1 MEQKPVRI
9 CDTILRDAHQSLLA
23 TRMRTDDMIGTPAM
37 PIAEKLDQVG
47 YWSVEMWGG
56 ATFDS
61 AMRFLNE
68 DPWERI
74 RRLKAKMPRTPF
86 QMLLRGQNIVGYKH
100 YPDDVLERFVVKA
113 HENGIDVF
121 RIFDALN
128 DVRNMR
134 RAMEVVRREGAH
146 VQAAISYTISP
157 VHSVDAFVQMARILE
172 EIGTDTICIKDM
184 AGLLS
189 PYVAY
194 ELVSRLKA
202 ECRAPIQLH
211 THYTSGMAMAT
222 VLKAIEAGVDIVDT
236 AISSLAMVTSQP
248 PTETLVRI
256 LQESPRDTGLDL
268 NLLAEISS
276 YFAEVRKKYAA
287 FESGI
292 VGVDVNVLQ
301 FQIPGGMLSNLVSQ
315 LREQGAEDRYAEV
328 LAEVP
333 RVRQE
338 LGYPPLVTP
347 SSQIVG
353 TQATLNVVL
362 GERYKAIPAEVKNY
376 VRGYYG
382 RPPASIDPQV
392 QKKVIGDE
400 QPIDCRPAD
409 LLPPGMEQARQE
421 IGELAQSEEDVL
433 SYALFPQVARP
444 FLERRAKGSA
454 AKEALVAAIAA
465 QLVAQATQS
474 AEAARHERAAA
485 PEKPGTAP
493 SPWKTAWRPQAGH
506 WGGLIDGAGG
516 SR

>member
-1 MEQKPVRI
+1 MENKPVRI

-23 TRMRTDDMIGTPAM
+23 TRMRTDDML

-74 RRLKAKMPRTPF
+74 RKLKAVMPNTPF
-86 QMLLRGQNIVGYKH
+86 QMLLRGQNVVGYKH

-128 DVRNMR
+128 DVRNMKK
-134 RAMEVVRREGAH
+134 AMEFVKREGA
-146 VQAAISYTISP
+146 VAEMSICYTISP
-157 VHSVDAFVQMARILE
+157 VHNVDTFVEMARVLE
-172 EIGTDTICIKDM
+172 GMGADTICIKDM

-189 PYVAY
+189 PYVAH
-194 ELVSRLKA
+194 ELVSRLKS
-202 ECRAPIQLH
+202 EVKPPIHLH
-211 THYTSGMAMAT
+211 THYTSGMAMAA
-222 VLKAIEAGVDIVDT
+222 VLKAVEAGVDIVDT
-236 AISSLAMVTSQP
+236 AISALAMVTSQP

-268 NLLAEISS
+268 NLLAEISN
-276 YFAEVRKKYAA
+276 YFGEVRKKYAA
-287 FESGI
+287 FESGMK
-292 VGVDVNVLQ
+292 GVDVRVLQ
-301 FQIPGGMLSNLVSQ
+301 FQIPGGMLSNLMSQ
-315 LREQGAEDRYAEV
+315 LREQGAEDRYADV
-328 LAEVP
+328 LEEVP
-333 RVRQE
+333 RVREE

-362 GERYKAIPAEVKNY
+362 GERYKIIPGEVKNY

-382 RPPASIDPQV
+382 RPPAAIDPDI
-392 QKKVIGDE
+392 KEKAIGDE
-400 QPIDCRPAD
+400 EPIDCRPAD
-409 LLPPGMEQARQE
+409 LIPPGLEEARAE
-421 IGELAQSEEDVL
+421 IGDLAKSEEDVL

-444 FLERRAKGSA
+444 FLERRKQGGGAR
-454 AKEALVAAIAA
+454 EAIVAAIAA
-465 QLVAQATQS
+465 KVIQEYEHKPS
-474 AEAARHERAAA
+474 AAR
-485 PEKPGTAP
+485 EKPGDSV
-493 SPWKTAWRPQAGH
+493 SPWKVAWRPQRGR

-516 SR
+516 TR

>member
-1 MEQKPVRI
+1 MKNRPLGI

-23 TRMRTDDMIGTPAM
+23 TRMRTDDML

-74 RRLKAKMPRTPF
+74 RKLKAKMPNTPF
-86 QMLLRGQNIVGYKH
+86 QMLLRGQNVVGYKH

-134 RAMEVVRREGAH
+134 KAAEFVKREGAL
-146 VQAAISYTISP
+146 AEMSLCYTISP
-157 VHSVDAFVQMARILE
+157 VHNVDSFVEMAHVLE
-172 EIGTDTICIKDM
+172 DMGADTICIKDM

-194 ELVSRLKA
+194 ELVGRLKS
-202 ECRAPIQLH
+202 EVKVPIHLH

-222 VLKAIEAGVDIVDT
+222 VLKAVEAEVDIVDT
-236 AISSLAMVTSQP
+236 AISALAMVTSQP

-268 NLLAEISS
+268 NLLVEVSN

-287 FESGI
+287 FESGMK
-292 VGVDVNVLQ
+292 GVDVRVLQ

-328 LAEVP
+328 LEEVP
-333 RVRQE
+333 RVRE
-338 LGYPPLVTP
+338 EMGFPPLVTP

-362 GERYKAIPAEVKNY
+362 GERYKVIPAEIKNY

-382 RPPASIDPQV
+382 RPPATIDPEI
-392 QKKVIGDE
+392 KKKAIGDE
-400 QPIDCRPAD
+400 EPIDCRPAD
-409 LLPPGMEQARQE
+409 LIPPAMEQAQAE
-421 IGELAQSEEDVL
+421 IGDLADTEEDVI

-444 FLERRAKGSA
+444 FLERRKKGGGA
-454 AKEALVAAIAA
+454 REALVAAVAA
-465 QLVAQATQS
+465 LVVQQHQQRPAMAS
-474 AEAARHERAAA
+474 
-485 PEKPGTAP
+485 EKAGISI
-493 SPWKTAWRPQAGH
+493 SPWRMAWRPQRGR

-516 SR
+516 AR

>member
-1 MEQKPVRI
+1 MQKSPVWI

-23 TRMRTDDMIGTPAM
+23 TRMRTDDML

-74 RRLKAKMPRTPF
+74 RKLKAKMPRTPF
-86 QMLLRGQNIVGYKH
+86 QMLLRGQNVVGYKH
-100 YPDDVLERFVVKA
+100 YPDDVLDRFVVKA

-128 DVRNMR
+128 DVRNMHK
-134 RAMEVVRREGAH
+134 AFEVVKREGAH
-146 VQAAISYTISP
+146 AQGALCYTISP
-157 VHSVDAFVQMARILE
+157 VHSIGTFVEMARILADL
-172 EIGTDTICIKDM
+172 GADTICIKDM

-189 PYVAY
+189 PYVAH
-194 ELVSRLKA
+194 ELVSQLKA
-202 ECRAPIQLH
+202 ELRIPIQLH

-236 AISSLAMVTSQP
+236 AISALAMVTSQP

-256 LQESPRDTGLDL
+256 LQESPRDTGLNLD
-268 NLLAEISS
+268 LLAEISH
-276 YFAEVRKKYAA
+276 YFAQVRKKYAA
-287 FESGI
+287 FESGMQ
-292 VGVDVNVLQ
+292 GVDVNVLQ

-315 LREQGAEDRYAEV
+315 LREQGAGDRYDEV
-328 LAEVP
+328 LREVP
-333 RVRQE
+333 RVRE
-338 LGYPPLVTP
+338 EMGFPPLVTP

-362 GERYKAIPAEVKNY
+362 GERYKVIPAEVKNY

-382 RPPASIDPQV
+382 RPSAPIDPV
-392 QKKVIGDE
+392 IQKKAIGDE
-400 QPIDCRPAD
+400 LPIDCRPAD
-409 LLPPGMEQARQE
+409 LIPPGLEQARAE
-421 IGELAQSEEDVL
+421 VGELAQSEEDVL

-444 FLERRAKGSA
+444 FLERRAKGA
-454 AKEALVAAIAA
+454 GAREALVAAVAA
-465 QLVAQATQS
+465 LVVQRYES
-474 AEAARHERAAA
+474 RPAAA
-485 PEKPGTAP
+485 TDGMGTTF
-493 SPWKTAWRPQAGH
+493 SPWKVAWRPRADR
-506 WGGLIDGAGG
+506 WVGLIDGAGG
-516 SR
+516 MR

>member
-1 MEQKPVRI
+1 MENTPVRI

-23 TRMRTDDMIGTPAM
+23 TRMRTDDMIGTPDM

-74 RRLKAKMPRTPF
+74 RKLKAKMPNTPF
-86 QMLLRGQNIVGYKH
+86 QMLLRGQNVVGYKH

-128 DVRNMR
+128 DVRNMQQ
-134 RAMEVVRREGAH
+134 AAKFVKREGAL
-146 VQAAISYTISP
+146 AEMSICYTISP
-157 VHSVDAFVQMARILE
+157 VHNVDAFVEMAHVLE
-172 EIGTDTICIKDM
+172 DMGADTICIKDM

-189 PYVAY
+189 PYVTY

-202 ECRAPIQLH
+202 EVQVPIHLH
-211 THYTSGMAMAT
+211 THYTSGMAMAA
-222 VLKAIEAGVDIVDT
+222 VLKAVEAGVDIVDT
-236 AISSLAMVTSQP
+236 AISALAMVTSQP

-256 LQESPRDTGLDL
+256 LQESPRDTGLNLD
-268 NLLAEISS
+268 LLAEISN
-276 YFAEVRKKYAA
+276 YFTEVRKKYAA
-287 FESGI
+287 FESGMK
-292 VGVDVNVLQ
+292 GVDVRVLQ

-328 LAEVP
+328 LEEVP
-333 RVRQE
+333 RVREE
-338 LGYPPLVTP
+338 LGFPPLVTP
-347 SSQIVG
+347 SSQLVG

-362 GERYKAIPAEVKNY
+362 GERYKVIPAEIKNY

-382 RPPASIDPQV
+382 RPPASIDPEI
-392 QKKVIGDE
+392 KRKAIGDE
-400 QPIDCRPAD
+400 EPIDCRPAD
-409 LLPPGMEQARQE
+409 LISPGMEQARAE
-421 IGELAQSEEDVL
+421 IGHLAQSEEDVI

-444 FLERRAKGSA
+444 FLERRAEGGG

-465 QLVAQATQS
+465 LVVQQQEQRPRAAVEK
-474 AEAARHERAAA
+474 AEASV
-485 PEKPGTAP
+485 
-493 SPWKTAWRPQAGH
+493 SPWKLAWRPQSGR
-506 WGGLIDGAGG
+506 WRGMIDGAGG
-516 SR
+516 AR

>member
-1 MEQKPVRI
+1 MNNNPVRI

-23 TRMRTDDMIGTPAM
+23 TRMRTEDMVGTPTM

-47 YWSVEMWGG
+47 FWSVEMWGG

-74 RRLKAKMPRTPF
+74 RKLKAKMPNTPF
-86 QMLLRGQNIVGYKH
+86 QMLLRGQNVVGYKH

-113 HENGIDVF
+113 AENGIHVF
-121 RIFDALN
+121 RVFDALN

-134 RAMEVVRREGAH
+134 KAIEFVRREGAH
-146 VQAAISYTISP
+146 AQGTICYTISP
-157 VHSVDAFVQMARILE
+157 VHNVDAFVQMAHVLE
-172 EIGTDTICIKDM
+172 DVGCHTICVKDM

-189 PYVAY
+189 PYVAH
-194 ELVSRLKA
+194 ELIGRLKD
-202 ECRAPIQLH
+202 EIGIPIQLH
-211 THYTSGMAMAT
+211 THYTSGMAMAA

-268 NLLAEISS
+268 GLLAEISN

-287 FESGI
+287 FESGMK
-292 VGVDVNVLQ
+292 GVDVRVLQ

-328 LAEVP
+328 LEEVP
-333 RVRQE
+333 RVRAE
-338 LGYPPLVTP
+338 MGYPPLVTP
-347 SSQIVG
+347 SSQLVG

-362 GERYKAIPAEVKNY
+362 GERYKVIPAEIKNY

-382 RPPASIDPQV
+382 RPPAAIDPEI
-392 QKKVIGDE
+392 KALAIGDE
-400 QPIDCRPAD
+400 APIDCRPAD
-409 LLPPGMEQARQE
+409 LIEPGMEQARAE
-421 IGELAQSEEDVL
+421 VGDLARSEEDVI

-444 FLERRAKGSA
+444 FLERRKNGGG
-454 AKEALVAAIAA
+454 AKEALVAAVAA
-465 QLVAQATQS
+465 LVVQQYECKPKAM
-474 AEAARHERAAA
+474 AEKA
-485 PEKPGTAP
+485 GISI
-493 SPWKTAWRPQAGH
+493 SPWKVAWRPQSGRWA
-506 WGGLIDGAGG
+506 GLIDGAGG
-516 SR
+516 MR

>member
-1 MEQKPVRI
+1 MKNRPLGI

-23 TRMRTDDMIGTPAM
+23 TRMRTDDML

-74 RRLKAKMPRTPF
+74 RRLKAKMPNTPF
-86 QMLLRGQNIVGYKH
+86 QMLLRGQNVVGYKH

-134 RAMEVVRREGAH
+134 KAAEFVKREGAL
-146 VQAAISYTISP
+146 AEMSICYTISP
-157 VHSVDAFVQMARILE
+157 VHNVDSFVEMAHVLE
-172 EIGTDTICIKDM
+172 DMGADTICIKDM

-194 ELVSRLKA
+194 ELVGRLKS
-202 ECRAPIQLH
+202 EVKVPIHLH

-222 VLKAIEAGVDIVDT
+222 VLKAVEAEVDIVDT
-236 AISSLAMVTSQP
+236 AISALAMVTSQP

-268 NLLAEISS
+268 NRLVEVSN

-287 FESGI
+287 FESGMK
-292 VGVDVNVLQ
+292 GVDVRVLQ

-328 LAEVP
+328 LEEVP
-333 RVRQE
+333 RVRE
-338 LGYPPLVTP
+338 EMGFPPLVTP

-362 GERYKAIPAEVKNY
+362 GERYKVIPAEIKNY

-382 RPPASIDPQV
+382 RPPTTIDPEI
-392 QKKVIGDE
+392 KKKAIGDE
-400 QPIDCRPAD
+400 EPIDCRPAD
-409 LLPPGMEQARQE
+409 LIPPGLEQAHAE
-421 IGELAQSEEDVL
+421 IGDLAETEEDVI

-444 FLERRAKGSA
+444 FLERRKKGSGA
-454 AKEALVAAIAA
+454 REALVAA
-465 QLVAQATQS
+465 V
-474 AEAARHERAAA
+474 AARVIQQHQQRPTRAT
-485 PEKPGTAP
+485 EKAGISI
-493 SPWKTAWRPQAGH
+493 SPWKVAWRPQRGR

-516 SR
+516 AR